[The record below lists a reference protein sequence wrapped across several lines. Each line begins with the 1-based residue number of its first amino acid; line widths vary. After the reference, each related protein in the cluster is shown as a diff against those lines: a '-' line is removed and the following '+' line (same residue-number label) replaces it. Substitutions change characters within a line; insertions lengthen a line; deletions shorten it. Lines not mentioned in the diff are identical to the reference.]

1 MFAGGVISHIDNLD
15 VPEVLIGEI
24 LKCGFRTSSLTPTCA
39 DAQVFFAQNP
49 APALLLRQLLV
60 YPAKNP
66 SLANGVVMLFGLFRW
81 LFRMMFRVRLTGNT
95 DALWQQKVLITPNHV
110 SFIDGILVALFLP
123 VRPVFAVY
131 SSISQKWFM
140 RLLAP
145 LIDFVPLDPSK
156 PMSIKHL
163 VRLIEQG
170 RPVVIFPEGRIS
182 VTGSLM
188 KIYDGAAFVAA
199 KSQATIVP
207 LRIEGAE
214 LTFSSRLKGL
224 VKRRLFPRIQL
235 HLLPPTSISMPD
247 APRARDRR
255 KIAGE
260 MLHQIMMEARMA
272 VRPRETLYESLLAAQ
287 SRFGAKKLCVE
298 DINFQPDSYRKLL
311 TKTLFVARI
320 LEKYSVRGEKIGL
333 MLPNA
338 GISAAVIFGAIAR
351 GRIPAMMNYT
361 AGVKGLSSAI
371 TAAQLNTIFTSRT
384 FLEKGK
390 LWHLPEQL
398 TQVRWV
404 FLEDLKGDVTG
415 RDKLWIFSR
424 LLMPRLAQ
432 VPQSP
437 EDPAMVL
444 FTSGSEG
451 NPKGVVHS
459 HKSLLANVEQIKTIA
474 DFTARDRFMSALP
487 LFHSFGL
494 TVGLFTPLLTGA
506 EVFLYPSP
514 LHYRIVPELVY
525 DRNCT
530 VLFGTSTFLSHYARF
545 ANPYDFY
552 KVRYVVAG
560 AEKLQESTKQLW
572 QDKFGLRILE
582 GYGVTECA
590 PVVSI
595 NVPMAAKPGTVGR
608 ILPGMDARLLAVP
621 GIEQGGRLQLK
632 GPNVMNGYLRV
643 EAPGVLEAPTAENVN
658 GELETGWYDT
668 GDIVTF
674 DEQGFVQ
681 IQGRAKRFAKIAG
694 EMVSLEMVEQ
704 LAMAVC
710 ADKLHATVVK
720 QDASKGEALVLF
732 TTDTEMT
739 RDKLLLQARSTG
751 VPELA
756 VPRDIRLLKQLP
768 VLGSGKPDFVTLK
781 GMVDSDGTT

>member
-1 MFAGGVISHIDNLD
+1 
-15 VPEVLIGEI
+15 
-24 LKCGFRTSSLTPTCA
+24 
-39 DAQVFFAQNP
+39 
-49 APALLLRQLLV
+49 
-60 YPAKNP
+60 
-66 SLANGVVMLFGLFRW
+66 MLFGFFRLLFRV
-81 LFRMMFRVRLTGNT
+81 MFRVRMTGNR
-95 DALWQQKVLITPNHV
+95 DALHHQKVLITPNHV
-110 SFIDGILVALFLP
+110 SFIDGLLLALFLP

-131 SSISQKWFM
+131 TSISQKWFM
-140 RLLAP
+140 RWLAP
-145 LIDFVPLDPSK
+145 LVDFVPLDPSK

-163 VRLIEQG
+163 VRTIESG

-182 VTGSLM
+182 TTGSLM

-199 KSQATIVP
+199 KSQATVIPV
-207 LRIEGAE
+207 RIEGAE
-214 LTFSSRLKGL
+214 LTFFSRLKGL
-224 VKRRLFPRIQL
+224 VKRRLFPRIQI
-235 HLLPPTSISMPD
+235 HFLPPTTLPMPA

-255 KIAGE
+255 RIAGE

-272 VRPRETLYESLLAAQ
+272 VRPRETLYDALLTAC
-287 SRFGAKKLCVE
+287 SRYGARKLCVE
-298 DINFQPDSYRKLL
+298 DINFQPDTYRKLL

-320 LEKYSVRGEKIGL
+320 LEKYSARGETIGL
-333 MLPNA
+333 MIPNA
-338 GISAAVIFGAIAR
+338 AISAAVIFGAIAR
-351 GRIPAMMNYT
+351 GRVPAMMNYT
-361 AGVKGLSSAI
+361 AGIKGLSSAI
-371 TAAQLNTIFTSRT
+371 AAAEIKTVFTSRT
-384 FLEKGK
+384 FLDKGK

-404 FLEDLKGDVTG
+404 FLEDLKGDVTTA
-415 RDKLWIFSR
+415 DKLWIFGH
-424 LLMPRLAQ
+424 LLMPHLAQ
-432 VPQSP
+432 VKQQP
-437 EDPAMVL
+437 EDAAMIL

-474 DFTARDRFMSALP
+474 DFTAEDRFMSALP

-514 LHYRIVPELVY
+514 LHYRVVPELVY

-530 VLFGTSTFLSHYARF
+530 VLFGTSTFLGHYARF
-545 ANPYDFY
+545 ANPYDFR

-572 QDKFGLRILE
+572 QEKFGLRILE

-595 NVPMAAKPGTVGR
+595 NVPMAAKSGTVGR

-621 GIEQGGRLQLK
+621 GIDQGGRLQLK

-643 EAPGVLEAPTAENVN
+643 ENPGVLERPTAENQQ
-658 GELETGWYDT
+658 GEQEEGWYDT

-674 DEQGFVQ
+674 DEQGYVR

-704 LAMAVC
+704 LALAVSPE
-710 ADKLHATVVK
+710 KMHATSIK
-720 QDASKGEALVLF
+720 ADASKGEALVLF
-732 TTDTEMT
+732 TTDNELT
-739 RDKLLLQARSTG
+739 RDKLLQQARSSG

-756 VPRDIRLLKQLP
+756 VPRDIRFMKQLP
-768 VLGSGKPDFVTLK
+768 LLGSGKPDFVTLK
-781 GMVDSDGTT
+781 GMVDQADNSHE

>member
-1 MFAGGVISHIDNLD
+1 MLLAF
-15 VPEVLIGEI
+15 
-24 LKCGFRTSSLTPTCA
+24 FR
-39 DAQVFFAQNP
+39 
-49 APALLLRQLLV
+49 LLF
-60 YPAKNP
+60 K
-66 SLANGVVMLFGLFRW
+66 GLY
-81 LFRMMFRVRLTGNT
+81 RVRLTGDT
-95 DALWQQKVLITPNHV
+95 QPLQQQKVLITPNHV
-110 SFIDGILVALFLP
+110 SFLDGILLALFLP

-131 SSISQKWFM
+131 SSISQRWFM
-140 RLLAP
+140 RVLTP
-145 LIDFVPLDPSK
+145 LIDFVPLDPTK

-182 VTGSLM
+182 VSGSLM

-199 KSQATIVP
+199 KSQATIIP

-214 LTFSSRLKGL
+214 LTPFSRLKGL

-235 HLLPPTSISMPD
+235 HLLPPTRIEMPQ

-287 SRFGAKKLCVE
+287 DRFGARKNCVE
-298 DINFQPDSYRKLL
+298 DINFQPDTYRKLL

-320 LEKYSVRGEKIGL
+320 LEKYSAQGERIGL

-361 AGVKGLSSAI
+361 AGIKGLSSAI
-371 TAAQLNTIFTSRT
+371 TAAEIKTIFTSRT
-384 FLEKGK
+384 FLDKGK

-404 FLEDLKGDVTG
+404 FLEDLKGDVTTG
-415 RDKLWIFSR
+415 DKLWIFGH
-424 LLMPRLAQ
+424 LLAPKLAQ
-432 VPQSP
+432 VKQQP
-437 EDPAMVL
+437 EDAAIIL

-459 HKSLLANVEQIKTIA
+459 HKSILANVEQIKTIA
-474 DFTARDRFMSALP
+474 DFTANDRFMSALP

-494 TVGLFTPLLTGA
+494 TVGLFTPLFTGA

-514 LHYRIVPELVY
+514 LHYRVVPELVY

-530 VLFGTSTFLSHYARF
+530 VLFGTSTFLANYARF

-552 KVRYVVAG
+552 RLRYVVAG

-595 NVPMAAKPGTVGR
+595 NVPMAAKVGTVGR
-608 ILPGMDARLLAVP
+608 ILPGMDARLLAMP
-621 GIEQGGRLQLK
+621 GIEEGGRLQLK
-632 GPNVMNGYLRV
+632 GPNIMNGYLRV
-643 EAPGVLEAPTAENVN
+643 ENPGVLEAPTAENQH
-658 GELETGWYDT
+658 GEMESGWYDT

-674 DEQGFVQ
+674 DEQGYVR

-704 LAMAVC
+704 VALGVSP
-710 ADKLHATVVK
+710 DKMHATAIK
-720 QDASKGEALVLF
+720 QDAGKGEALVLF
-732 TTDTEMT
+732 TTDNELN
-739 RDKLLLQARSTG
+739 REKLLRYACEHG

-756 VPRDIRLLKQLP
+756 VPRDIRWLKQLP

-781 GMVDSDGTT
+781 GMVEQTEDSDE

>member
-1 MFAGGVISHIDNLD
+1 MLLGF
-15 VPEVLIGEI
+15 
-24 LKCGFRTSSLTPTCA
+24 FRT
-39 DAQVFFAQNP
+39 
-49 APALLLRQLLV
+49 
-60 YPAKNP
+60 
-66 SLANGVVMLFGLFRW
+66 LFR
-81 LFRMMFRVRLTGNT
+81 LMFRIELTGDT
-95 DALWQQKVLITPNHV
+95 QALRGERVLITPNHV
-110 SFIDGILVALFLP
+110 SFIDGILLALFLP
-123 VRPVFAVY
+123 IRPVFAVY
-131 SSISQKWFM
+131 TSISQQWYM
-140 RLLAP
+140 RALSK
-145 LIDFVPLDPSK
+145 LIDFVPLDPTK
-156 PMSIKHL
+156 PMTIKHL
-163 VRLIEQG
+163 VRLIGEG

-182 VTGSLM
+182 VSGSLM
-188 KIYDGAAFVAA
+188 KIYDGAGFVAA
-199 KSQATIVP
+199 KSGATVVP
-207 LRIEGAE
+207 VRIEGAE
-214 LTFSSRLKGL
+214 LTFFSRLKGL
-224 VKRRLFPRIQL
+224 VKQRLFPQIRI
-235 HLLPPTSISMPD
+235 HILPPTTLPMPD

-272 VRPRETLYESLLAAQ
+272 VRPRETLFEALLAAQ
-287 SRFGAKKLCVE
+287 YRYGAGKNCIE
-298 DINFQPDSYRKLL
+298 DINFKPDSYRKLL

-320 LEKYSVRGEKIGL
+320 LDKYTAQGEKIGL

-351 GRIPAMMNYT
+351 GRVPAMMNYT

-371 TAAQLNTIFTSRT
+371 TAAQIKTIFTSRM
-384 FLEKGK
+384 FMDKGK

-404 FLEDLKGDVTG
+404 YLEDLKGDVTAA
-415 RDKLWIFSR
+415 DKLWIFGH
-424 LLMPRLAQ
+424 LLMPHLAQ
-432 VPQSP
+432 VKQQP
-437 EDPAMVL
+437 EDAALVL

-459 HKSLLANVEQIKTIA
+459 HKSLLANVEQIRTIA
-474 DFTARDRFMSALP
+474 DFTANDRFMSALP

-494 TVGLFTPLLTGA
+494 TVGLLTPLLTGA
-506 EVFLYPSP
+506 QVFLYPSP

-530 VLFGTSTFLSHYARF
+530 VLFGTSTFLGHYARF

-552 KVRYVVAG
+552 RLRYVVAG
-560 AEKLQESTKQLW
+560 AEKLQASTRQLW

-621 GIEQGGRLQLK
+621 GIDDGGRLQLK
-632 GPNVMNGYLRV
+632 GPNIMNGYLRV
-643 EAPGVLEAPTAENVN
+643 ENPGVLEAPTAENAQ
-658 GELETGWYDT
+658 GELEQGWYDT
-668 GDIVTF
+668 GDIVRF

-704 LAMAVC
+704 LALAVSP
-710 ADKLHATVVK
+710 DKMHGTVIK
-720 QDASKGEALVLF
+720 SDASKGEALVMF
-732 TTDTEMT
+732 TTDSELT
-739 RDKLLLQARSTG
+739 REKLQQQARAQG

-756 VPRDIRLLKQLP
+756 VPRDIRFLKQLP
-768 VLGSGKPDFVTLK
+768 LLGSGKPDFVSLK
-781 GMVDSDGTT
+781 ALVEETEQPHA

>member
-1 MFAGGVISHIDNLD
+1 
-15 VPEVLIGEI
+15 
-24 LKCGFRTSSLTPTCA
+24 
-39 DAQVFFAQNP
+39 
-49 APALLLRQLLV
+49 
-60 YPAKNP
+60 
-66 SLANGVVMLFGLFRW
+66 MLFGFFRTLFRI
-81 LFRMMFRVRLTGNT
+81 LFRVRLTGDT
-95 DALWQQKVLITPNHV
+95 QALHAGRVLITPNHV
-110 SFIDGILVALFLP
+110 SFIDGILLALFLP

-131 SSISQKWFM
+131 TSVSKQWYM
-140 RLLAP
+140 RWLTS
-145 LIDFVPLDPSK
+145 LIDFVPLDPTK
-156 PMSIKHL
+156 PMMIKHL

-182 VTGSLM
+182 ITGSLM
-188 KIYDGAAFVAA
+188 KIYDGAGFVAA
-199 KSQATIVP
+199 KSGATVVP
-207 LRIEGAE
+207 VRIEGAE
-214 LTFSSRLKGL
+214 LTFFSRLKEL
-224 VKRRLFPRIQL
+224 VKQRLFPRITL
-235 HLLPPTSISMPD
+235 HLLPPTTLTMPD

-260 MLHQIMMEARMA
+260 MLHQVMMEARMA
-272 VRPRETLYESLLAAQ
+272 VRPRETLYESLLSAMY
-287 SRFGAKKLCVE
+287 RYGAKKHCID
-298 DINFQPDSYRKLL
+298 DINFAPDSYHKLL
-311 TKTLFVARI
+311 TKTLFVGRI
-320 LEKYSVRGEKIGL
+320 LEKYSKQGEKIGL
-333 MLPNA
+333 LLPNA
-338 GISAAVIFGAIAR
+338 GISAAVIFGAVSR
-351 GRIPAMMNYT
+351 GRIPAMLNYT
-361 AGVKGLSSAI
+361 AGVKGLSSAF
-371 TAAQLNTIFTSRT
+371 TAAQINTVFTSRT
-384 FLEKGK
+384 FLDKGK

-404 FLEDLKGDVTG
+404 FLEDLKAEVTAG
-415 RDKLWIFSR
+415 DKLWIFAH
-424 LLMPRLAQ
+424 LLMPHLAQ
-432 VPQSP
+432 VKQQP
-437 EDPAMVL
+437 EDAAVIL

-514 LHYRIVPELVY
+514 LHYRIVPELTY

-530 VLFGTSTFLSHYARF
+530 VIFGTSTFLGNYARF
-545 ANPYDFY
+545 ANPYDFHR
-552 KVRYVVAG
+552 VRYVVAG
-560 AEKLQESTKQLW
+560 AEKLQESTRQLW

-621 GIEQGGRLQLK
+621 GIEEGGRLQLK

-643 EAPGVLEAPTAENVN
+643 ENPGVLEAPTAENIN
-658 GELETGWYDT
+658 GEVETGWYDT
-668 GDIVTF
+668 GDIVRF
-674 DEQGFVQ
+674 DEQGYVQ

-704 LAMAVC
+704 LALAVS
-710 ADKLHATVVK
+710 ADKMHATAVK
-720 QDASKGEALVLF
+720 TDASKGEALVLF
-732 TTDTEMT
+732 TTDSELK
-739 RDKLLLQARSTG
+739 REQLLQKAREHG
-751 VPELA
+751 IPELA
-756 VPRDIRLLKQLP
+756 VPRDIRYLKQLP

-781 GMVDSDGTT
+781 GMVDQAEPHNE

>member
-1 MFAGGVISHIDNLD
+1 MYSASTLFTPNGVDM
-15 VPEVLIGEI
+15 LIGF
-24 LKCGFRTSSLTPTCA
+24 FR
-39 DAQVFFAQNP
+39 
-49 APALLLRQLLV
+49 LLFK
-60 YPAKNP
+60 A
-66 SLANGVVMLFGLFRW
+66 
-81 LFRMMFRVRLTGNT
+81 MFRVRLTGDT
-95 DALWQQKVLITPNHV
+95 DALRLPKVLITPNHV
-110 SFIDGILVALFLP
+110 SFLDGMLLALFLP
-123 VRPVFAVY
+123 GRPVFAVY
-131 SSISQKWFM
+131 TSISEKWFM
-140 RLLAP
+140 RAVKP
-145 LIDFVPLDPSK
+145 LIDFVPLDPTK

-163 VRLIEQG
+163 VRLVDQG
-170 RPVVIFPEGRIS
+170 RPVVIFPEGRITVS
-182 VTGSLM
+182 GSLM

-199 KSQATIVP
+199 KSQATVVP

-214 LTFSSRLKGL
+214 LTFASRLKGL
-224 VKRRLFPRIQL
+224 VKRRLFPRISL
-235 HLLPPTSISMPD
+235 HLLPPTQLPMPD

-255 KIAGE
+255 RIAGE

-272 VRPRETLYESLLAAQ
+272 VRPRETLYEALLSAQ
-287 SRFGAKKLCVE
+287 YRFGDRKPCVE

-320 LEKYSVRGEKIGL
+320 LEKYSQPGERIGL

-338 GISAAVIFGAIAR
+338 GISAAVIFGAVAR
-351 GRIPAMMNYT
+351 RRIPAMMNYT

-371 TAAQLNTIFTSRT
+371 TAAEIKTIFTSRT
-384 FLEKGK
+384 FLDKGK

-404 FLEDLKGDVTG
+404 FLEDLKGDVTTA
-415 RDKLWIFSR
+415 DKLWIFGH
-424 LLMPRLAQ
+424 LLMPHLAQ
-432 VPQSP
+432 VPQRP
-437 EDPAMVL
+437 EDDAIIL

-451 NPKGVVHS
+451 HPKGVVHS
-459 HKSLLANVEQIKTIA
+459 HKSILANVEQIKTIA
-474 DFTARDRFMSALP
+474 DFTAADRFMSALP

-494 TVGLFTPLLTGA
+494 TVGLFTPLFTGA
-506 EVFLYPSP
+506 QVFLYPSP

-530 VLFGTSTFLSHYARF
+530 VLFGTSTFLGNYARF
-545 ANPYDFY
+545 ANPYDFF

-608 ILPGMDARLLAVP
+608 ILPGMDARLMAVP

-632 GPNVMNGYLRV
+632 GPNIMNGYLRV
-643 EAPGVLEAPTAENVN
+643 EKPGVLEAPAAENPQ
-658 GELETGWYDT
+658 GQLEAGWYDT
-668 GDIVTF
+668 GDIVAF

-694 EMVSLEMVEQ
+694 EMVSLETVEQ
-704 LAMAVC
+704 LALAVSP
-710 ADKLHATVVK
+710 DKMHATAIK

-732 TTDTEMT
+732 TTDAELT
-739 RDKLLLQARSTG
+739 REQLLQKARAGG

-756 VPRDIRLLKQLP
+756 VPRDIRFLKQMPL
-768 VLGSGKPDFVTLK
+768 LGSGKPDFVTLK
-781 GMVDSDGTT
+781 GMVDEGEKVDA

>member
-1 MFAGGVISHIDNLD
+1 ML
-15 VPEVLIGEI
+15 L
-24 LKCGFRTSSLTPTCA
+24 GFFR
-39 DAQVFFAQNP
+39 
-49 APALLLRQLLV
+49 LLF
-60 YPAKNP
+60 K
-66 SLANGVVMLFGLFRW
+66 GLY
-81 LFRMMFRVRLTGNT
+81 RVKLTG
-95 DALWQQKVLITPNHV
+95 DPQALHQQKVLITPNHV
-110 SFIDGILVALFLP
+110 SFIDGVLLALFLP

-131 SSISQKWFM
+131 SSISDRWFM
-140 RLLAP
+140 RALKP
-145 LIDFVPLDPSK
+145 IIDFVPLDPTK

-170 RPVVIFPEGRIS
+170 RPVVIFPEGRIAVS
-182 VTGSLM
+182 GSLM

-214 LTFSSRLKGL
+214 LTPFSRLKGL

-235 HLLPPTSISMPD
+235 HLLPPTHLPMPD
-247 APRARDRR
+247 APRARERR

-287 SRFGAKKLCVE
+287 YRFGARKHCVE
-298 DINFQPDSYRKLL
+298 DINFQPDTYRKLL

-320 LEKYSVRGEKIGL
+320 LEKYSAQGEKIGL

-371 TAAQLNTIFTSRT
+371 TAAEIKTVFTSRT

-404 FLEDLKGDVTG
+404 FLEDLKGDVTAG
-415 RDKLWIFSR
+415 DKLWIFAH
-424 LLMPRLAQ
+424 LMMPKLAQ
-432 VPQSP
+432 VTQQP
-437 EDPAMVL
+437 EDAAMIL

-474 DFTARDRFMSALP
+474 DFTANDRFMSALP

-494 TVGLFTPLLTGA
+494 TVGLLTPLFTGA

-514 LHYRIVPELVY
+514 LHYRVVPELVY

-530 VLFGTSTFLSHYARF
+530 VLFGTSTFLGNYA
-545 ANPYDFY
+545 A
-552 KVRYVVAG
+552 
-560 AEKLQESTKQLW
+560 
-572 QDKFGLRILE
+572 LRIRM
-582 GYGVTECA
+582 
-590 PVVSI
+590 I
-595 NVPMAAKPGTVGR
+595 
-608 ILPGMDARLLAVP
+608 
-621 GIEQGGRLQLK
+621 
-632 GPNVMNGYLRV
+632 
-643 EAPGVLEAPTAENVN
+643 
-658 GELETGWYDT
+658 
-668 GDIVTF
+668 F
-674 DEQGFVQ
+674 
-681 IQGRAKRFAKIAG
+681 IA
-694 EMVSLEMVEQ
+694 
-704 LAMAVC
+704 C
-710 ADKLHATVVK
+710 
-720 QDASKGEALVLF
+720 
-732 TTDTEMT
+732 
-739 RDKLLLQARSTG
+739 
-751 VPELA
+751 
-756 VPRDIRLLKQLP
+756 
-768 VLGSGKPDFVTLK
+768 VTLSPGRRSCRRAQSRSGRTSLACAFLK
-781 GMVDSDGTT
+781 ATASPNARR

>member
-1 MFAGGVISHIDNLD
+1 
-15 VPEVLIGEI
+15 
-24 LKCGFRTSSLTPTCA
+24 
-39 DAQVFFAQNP
+39 
-49 APALLLRQLLV
+49 
-60 YPAKNP
+60 
-66 SLANGVVMLFGLFRW
+66 MLFGFFRTLFRI
-81 LFRMMFRVRLTGNT
+81 LFRIRVTGDT
-95 DALWQQKVLITPNHV
+95 QALKGERVLITPNHV
-110 SFIDGILVALFLP
+110 SFIDGILLALFLP

-131 SSISQKWFM
+131 TSISQQWFM
-140 RLLAP
+140 RWLAP
-145 LIDFVPLDPSK
+145 LIDFVPLDPTK
-156 PMSIKHL
+156 PMMIKHL
-163 VRLIEQG
+163 VRLVEQG
-170 RPVVIFPEGRIS
+170 RPVVIFPEGRIL

-188 KIYDGAAFVAA
+188 KIYDGAGFVAA
-199 KSQATIVP
+199 KSKATVVP

-214 LTFSSRLKGL
+214 LSHFSRLTGL
-224 VKRRLFPRIQL
+224 VKQRYFPKITL
-235 HLLPPTSISMPD
+235 HILPPTTLPMPD

-272 VRPRETLYESLLAAQ
+272 IRPRETLYESLLSAQ
-287 SRFGAKKLCVE
+287 HRYGAKKNCIE
-298 DINFQPDSYRKLL
+298 DINFTPDTYRKLL
-311 TKTLFVARI
+311 TKTLFVGRI
-320 LEKYSVRGEKIGL
+320 LEKYSQKGEKIGL

-338 GISAAVIFGAIAR
+338 GISAAVIFGAVSR

-361 AGVKGLSSAI
+361 AGVKGLTSAI
-371 TAAQLNTIFTSRT
+371 TAAQLKTVFTSRQ
-384 FLEKGK
+384 FLDKGK

-404 FLEDLKGDVTG
+404 FLEDLKADVTTS
-415 RDKLWIFSR
+415 DKLWIFAH

-432 VPQSP
+432 VKQQP
-437 EDPAMVL
+437 EDAAIIL

-459 HKSLLANVEQIKTIA
+459 HKSILANVEQIKTIA
-474 DFTARDRFMSALP
+474 DFTANDRFMSALP

-530 VLFGTSTFLSHYARF
+530 VIFGTSTFLGNYARF

-552 KVRYVVAG
+552 RVRYVVAG
-560 AEKLQESTKQLW
+560 AEKLQDSTRQIW

-595 NVPMAAKPGTVGR
+595 NVPMASKPATVGR

-621 GIEQGGRLQLK
+621 GIEDGGRLQLK

-643 EAPGVLEAPTAENVN
+643 ENPGVLEVPTAENIDGVV
-658 GELETGWYDT
+658 ETGWYDT
-668 GDIVTF
+668 GDIVRF

-694 EMVSLEMVEQ
+694 EMISLEMVEQ
-704 LAMAVC
+704 LATAVS

-720 QDASKGEALVLF
+720 SDASKGEALVLY
-732 TTDTEMT
+732 TTDSELK
-739 RDKLLLQARSTG
+739 REQLLRHAREHG
-751 VPELA
+751 IPELA
-756 VPRDIRLLKQLP
+756 VPRDIRYLKQLP

-781 GMVDSDGTT
+781 GMLEEAEQQNA

>member
-1 MFAGGVISHIDNLD
+1 
-15 VPEVLIGEI
+15 
-24 LKCGFRTSSLTPTCA
+24 
-39 DAQVFFAQNP
+39 
-49 APALLLRQLLV
+49 
-60 YPAKNP
+60 
-66 SLANGVVMLFGLFRW
+66 MLFGFFRTLFRV
-81 LFRMMFRVRLTGNT
+81 LFRIRVTGDT
-95 DALWQQKVLITPNHV
+95 QALYSERVLITPNHV
-110 SFIDGILVALFLP
+110 SFLDGVLLALFLP

-131 SSISQKWFM
+131 SSISEKWYM
-140 RLLAP
+140 RWLRP
-145 LIDFVPLDPSK
+145 LIDFVPLDPTK
-156 PMSIKHL
+156 PMMIKHL
-163 VRLIEQG
+163 VRLIGQG

-188 KIYDGAAFVAA
+188 KIYDGAGFVAA
-199 KSQATIVP
+199 KSQATVVP
-207 LRIEGAE
+207 LRIDGAE
-214 LTFSSRLKGL
+214 LTFFSRLKGL
-224 VKRRLFPRIQL
+224 VKQRLFPKITL
-235 HLLPPTSISMPD
+235 HILPPTSLPMPE

-272 VRPRETLYESLLAAQ
+272 VRPRETLYESLLSAQ
-287 SRFGAKKLCVE
+287 YRYGAKKNCIE
-298 DINFQPDSYRKLL
+298 DINFTPDTYRKLL
-311 TKTLFVARI
+311 TKTLFVGRI
-320 LEKYSVRGEKIGL
+320 LEKYSKQGEKIGL

-338 GISAAVIFGAIAR
+338 GISAAVIFGAVSR

-371 TAAQLNTIFTSRT
+371 TAAQINTIFTSRQ
-384 FLEKGK
+384 FLDKGK

-404 FLEDLKGDVTG
+404 FLEDLKADVTTA
-415 RDKLWIFSR
+415 DKLWIFAH

-432 VPQSP
+432 VKQQP
-437 EDPAMVL
+437 EDDAIIL

-459 HKSLLANVEQIKTIA
+459 HKSILANVEQIKTIA
-474 DFTARDRFMSALP
+474 DFTANDRFMSALP

-530 VLFGTSTFLSHYARF
+530 VLFGTSTFLGNYARF
-545 ANPYDFY
+545 ANPYDFFR
-552 KVRYVVAG
+552 VRYVVAG
-560 AEKLQESTKQLW
+560 AEKLQDSTRQIW

-608 ILPGMDARLLAVP
+608 ILPGLDARLLAVP
-621 GIEQGGRLQLK
+621 GIEDGGRLQLK

-643 EAPGVLEAPTAENVN
+643 ENPGVLEAPTAENVN
-658 GELETGWYDT
+658 GEVETGWYDT
-668 GDIVTF
+668 GDIVRF
-674 DEQGFVQ
+674 DNQGFVQ

-694 EMVSLEMVEQ
+694 EMVSLEMVET
-704 LAMAVC
+704 LATAVS
-710 ADKLHATVVK
+710 AEKMHATVVK
-720 QDASKGEALVLF
+720 SDASKGEALVLF
-732 TTDTEMT
+732 TTDGELK
-739 RDKLLLQARSTG
+739 RDALLRYAREHG
-751 VPELA
+751 IPELA
-756 VPRDIRLLKQLP
+756 GPRDIRYLKQLP

-781 GMVDSDGTT
+781 GMVEEAEQHNA

>member
-1 MFAGGVISHIDNLD
+1 
-15 VPEVLIGEI
+15 
-24 LKCGFRTSSLTPTCA
+24 
-39 DAQVFFAQNP
+39 
-49 APALLLRQLLV
+49 
-60 YPAKNP
+60 
-66 SLANGVVMLFGLFRW
+66 MLFGFFRALCRMLFRVT
-81 LFRMMFRVRLTGNT
+81 LHGDTRPLT
-95 DALWQQKVLITPNHV
+95 APRVLITPNHV
-110 SFIDGILVALFLP
+110 SFIDGVLLALFLP
-123 VRPVFAVY
+123 GCPVFAVY
-131 SSISQKWFM
+131 TSISQQWYM
-140 RLLAP
+140 RWLKP
-145 LIDFVPLDPSK
+145 LIDVVPLDPTK
-156 PMSIKHL
+156 PMSVKYL

-170 RPVVIFPEGRIS
+170 RPVVIFPEGRLT

-188 KIYDGAAFVAA
+188 KIYEGAGFVAA
-199 KSQATIVP
+199 KSQATVIP
-207 LRIEGAE
+207 IRIEGAE
-214 LTFSSRLKGL
+214 LTFFSRLKGL
-224 VKRRLFPRIQL
+224 VKQRLFPTINI
-235 HLLPPTSISMPD
+235 HILPPTTLEMPQ
-247 APRARDRR
+247 APRARERR

-272 VRPRETLYESLLAAQ
+272 VRPRETLYEALLAAKY
-287 SRFGAKKLCVE
+287 RYGAGKNCVE
-298 DINFQPDSYRKLL
+298 DINFKPDSYRSLL

-320 LEKYSVRGEKIGL
+320 LEKYSAPRETIGL

-338 GISAAVIFGAIAR
+338 AISAAVIIGATVR

-371 TAAQLNTIFTSRT
+371 TAAQIKTVFTSRQ
-384 FLEKGK
+384 FLDKGK

-415 RDKLWIFSR
+415 ADKLWIFSR
-424 LLMPRLAQ
+424 VLMPRLAQ
-432 VPQSP
+432 VKQEP
-437 EDPAMVL
+437 EDAAMVL

-459 HKSLLANVEQIKTIA
+459 HKSLLANVEQIRTIA
-474 DFTARDRFMSALP
+474 DFTAKDRFMSALP

-494 TVGLFTPLLTGA
+494 TVGLFTPLFTGA

-530 VLFGTSTFLSHYARF
+530 VLFGTSTFLGHYARF
-545 ANPYDFY
+545 ANPYDFFRI
-552 KVRYVVAG
+552 RYVVAG
-560 AEKLQESTKQLW
+560 AEKLQESTRQLW
-572 QDKFGLRILE
+572 QDKFGVRILE

-595 NVPMAAKPGTVGR
+595 NVPMAAKPYTVGR

-632 GPNVMNGYLRV
+632 GPNVMKGYLRV
-643 EAPGVLEAPTAENVN
+643 EKPGVLETPAAENAQ
-658 GELETGWYDT
+658 GELEPGWYDT
-668 GDIVTF
+668 GDIVAF
-674 DEQGFVQ
+674 DEQGFCQ

-704 LAMAVC
+704 MATGVSPE
-710 ADKLHATVVK
+710 KLHATVVK
-720 QDASKGEALVLF
+720 QDPTKGEALVLF
-732 TTDTEMT
+732 TTDSELT
-739 RDKLLLQARSTG
+739 RDALQQYARAHG

-756 VPRDIRLLKQLP
+756 VPRDIRVLKQLP

-781 GMVDSDGTT
+781 EMVEQEQQNA

>member
-1 MFAGGVISHIDNLD
+1 ML
-15 VPEVLIGEI
+15 L
-24 LKCGFRTSSLTPTCA
+24 C
-39 DAQVFFAQNP
+39 FF
-49 APALLLRQLLV
+49 RQLFKVL
-60 YPAKNP
+60 
-66 SLANGVVMLFGLFRW
+66 
-81 LFRMMFRVRLTGNT
+81 FRVRMTGNT
-95 DALWQQKVLITPNHV
+95 EALSQPKVLITPNHV
-110 SFIDGILVALFLP
+110 SFLDGILLALFLP

-131 SSISQKWFM
+131 TSISQKWFM
-140 RLLAP
+140 RWLTP
-145 LIDFVPLDPSK
+145 IIDFVPLDPTK

-182 VTGSLM
+182 VSGSLM

-199 KSQATIVP
+199 KSGATIIPV
-207 LRIEGAE
+207 RIEGAE
-214 LTFSSRLKGL
+214 LTHFSRLKGL
-224 VKRRLFPRIQL
+224 VKQRLFPRISL
-235 HLLPPTSISMPD
+235 HLLPPTTLPMPE

-272 VRPRETLYESLLAAQ
+272 VRPRETLYESLLTAMH
-287 SRFGAKKLCVE
+287 RYGEKKPCVE

-320 LEKYSVRGEKIGL
+320 LEKYSKQGEKIGL

-361 AGVKGLSSAI
+361 AGVKGLTSAI
-371 TAAQLNTIFTSRT
+371 AAAQIGTIFTSRT
-384 FLEKGK
+384 FLDKGK
-390 LWHLPEQL
+390 LWHLTEQL

-404 FLEDLKGDVTG
+404 FLEDLKGDVTTT
-415 RDKLWIFSR
+415 DKLWIFSR
-424 LLMPRLAQ
+424 VLMPRLAQ
-432 VPQSP
+432 VAQKP
-437 EDPAMVL
+437 EDPAIIL

-451 NPKGVVHS
+451 HPKGVVHS
-459 HKSLLANVEQIKTIA
+459 HKSILANVEQIKTIA
-474 DFTARDRFMSALP
+474 DFTANDRFMSALP

-506 EVFLYPSP
+506 QVFLYPSP
-514 LHYRIVPELVY
+514 LHYRVVPELVY

-530 VLFGTSTFLSHYARF
+530 VLFGTSTFLANYARF

-552 KVRYVVAG
+552 RLRYVVAG
-560 AEKLQESTKQLW
+560 AEKLQQSTKELW

-608 ILPGMDARLLAVP
+608 ILPGMDARLLEVP

-632 GPNVMNGYLRV
+632 GPNIMAGYLRV
-643 EAPGVLEAPTAENVN
+643 ENPGVLEVPTAENQH

-668 GDIVTF
+668 GDIVAF
-674 DEQGFVQ
+674 DAQGFVQ

-694 EMVSLEMVEQ
+694 EMVSLEIVEQ
-704 LAMAVC
+704 LALGVSPEKM
-710 ADKLHATVVK
+710 HATAVK
-720 QDASKGEALVLF
+720 TDASKGEALVLF
-732 TTDTEMT
+732 TTDNELT
-739 RDKLLLQARSTG
+739 RDKLLQYARAHG

-756 VPRDIRLLKQLP
+756 VPRDIRWLKQLP
-768 VLGSGKPDFVTLK
+768 LLGSGKPDFVTLK
-781 GMVDSDGTT
+781 SMVAETEHPNE

>member
-1 MFAGGVISHIDNLD
+1 MMLGF
-15 VPEVLIGEI
+15 
-24 LKCGFRTSSLTPTCA
+24 FRT
-39 DAQVFFAQNP
+39 
-49 APALLLRQLLV
+49 
-60 YPAKNP
+60 
-66 SLANGVVMLFGLFRW
+66 LFR
-81 LFRMMFRVRLTGNT
+81 LLYRVELTGNT
-95 DALWQQKVLITPNHV
+95 QALSGDRVLITPNHV
-110 SFIDGILVALFLP
+110 SFIDGILLALFLP
-123 VRPVFAVY
+123 GRPVFAVY
-131 SSISQKWFM
+131 TSISQSWYM
-140 RLLAP
+140 RALSN
-145 LIDFVPLDPSK
+145 LIDFVPLDPTK
-156 PMSIKHL
+156 PMSIKQL
-163 VRLIEQG
+163 VRLIESG

-182 VTGSLM
+182 VSGSLM

-199 KSQATIVP
+199 KSRATVIPV
-207 LRIEGAE
+207 RIEGAE
-214 LTFSSRLKGL
+214 LTFFSRLKGL
-224 VKRRLFPRIQL
+224 VKQRLFPRITL
-235 HLLPPTSISMPD
+235 HILPPTQLPIPE

-255 KIAGE
+255 RLAGE

-272 VRPRETLYESLLAAQ
+272 VRPRETLFEALLAAQ
-287 SRFGAKKLCVE
+287 YRYGAGKNCVE
-298 DINFQPDSYRKLL
+298 DINFKPDTYRKLL

-320 LEKYSVRGEKIGL
+320 LDKYSAQGEKIGL

-338 GISAAVIFGAIAR
+338 GIAAAVIFGAIAR

-361 AGVKGLSSAI
+361 AGVKGLGSAI
-371 TAAQLNTIFTSRT
+371 TAAQIKTIFTSRQ
-384 FLEKGK
+384 FMDKGK

-398 TQVRWV
+398 TQVRWIY
-404 FLEDLKGDVTG
+404 LEDLKGEVTTA
-415 RDKLWIFSR
+415 DKLWIFGH
-424 LLMPRLAQ
+424 LLMPHLAQ
-432 VPQSP
+432 VPQQP
-437 EDPAMVL
+437 EDDALVL

-459 HKSLLANVEQIKTIA
+459 HKSILANVEQIRTIA

-530 VLFGTSTFLSHYARF
+530 VLFGTSTFLGHYARF

-552 KVRYVVAG
+552 RLRYVVAG
-560 AEKLQESTKQLW
+560 AEKLQESTRQLW
-572 QDKFGLRILE
+572 QDKFGLRVLE

-608 ILPGMDARLLAVP
+608 ILPGMDARLMAVP
-621 GIEQGGRLQLK
+621 GIEEGGRLQLK
-632 GPNVMNGYLRV
+632 GPNIMTGYLRV
-643 EAPGVLEAPTAENVN
+643 ENPGVLERPAAENAE
-658 GELETGWYDT
+658 GELESGWYDT
-668 GDIVTF
+668 GDIVRF

-694 EMVSLEMVEQ
+694 EMISLEMVEQ
-704 LAMAVC
+704 LALMASP
-710 ADKLHATVVK
+710 DKMHATVVK
-720 QDASKGEALVLF
+720 SDASKGEALVMF
-732 TTDTEMT
+732 TTDSELT
-739 RDKLLLQARSTG
+739 RETLLKQARAQG

-756 VPRDIRLLKQLP
+756 VPRDIRFLKQLP

-781 GMVDSDGTT
+781 SKLDEAEAQHA

>member
-1 MFAGGVISHIDNLD
+1 MLFAFFRALFRILFRVTLSGDPQVLHLQR
-15 VPEVLIGEI
+15 VLI
-24 LKCGFRTSSLTPTCA
+24 
-39 DAQVFFAQNP
+39 V
-49 APALLLRQLLV
+49 
-60 YPAKNP
+60 
-66 SLANGVVMLFGLFRW
+66 
-81 LFRMMFRVRLTGNT
+81 
-95 DALWQQKVLITPNHV
+95 PNHV
-110 SFIDGILVALFLP
+110 SFLDGILVALFLP

-131 SSISQKWFM
+131 SSISEQWFM
-140 RLLAP
+140 RWLKP
-145 LIDFVPLDPSK
+145 LIDFVPLDPTK

-163 VRLIEQG
+163 VRLVEQG

-182 VTGSLM
+182 LTGSLM
-188 KIYDGAAFVAA
+188 KIYDGAGFVAA
-199 KSQATIVP
+199 KAQATVVP
-207 LRIEGAE
+207 LRIDGAE
-214 LTFSSRLKGL
+214 LTFFSRLKGL
-224 VKRRLFPRIQL
+224 VKRRAFPRISL
-235 HLLPPTSISMPD
+235 HLLPPTSIAMPE

-255 KIAGE
+255 KMAGE

-272 VRPRETLYESLLAAQ
+272 VRPRETLFEALLAAKDRYG
-287 SRFGAKKLCVE
+287 SRKNCIE
-298 DINFQPDSYRKLL
+298 DINFKPDTYRSLL
-311 TKTLFVARI
+311 TKTLFVGRI
-320 LEKYSVRGEKIGL
+320 LDKYSEQGETIGL

-338 GISAAVIFGAIAR
+338 AISAAVIFGASSR

-361 AGVKGLSSAI
+361 AGVKGLTSAI
-371 TAAQLNTIFTSRT
+371 TAAQIKTVFTSRQ
-384 FLEKGK
+384 FLDKGK

-404 FLEDLKGDVTG
+404 YLEDLKSTVTTK
-415 RDKLWIFSR
+415 DKVWIFAH
-424 LLMPRLAQ
+424 LLAPHLAQ
-432 VPQSP
+432 VKQQP
-437 EDPAMVL
+437 EDAAMVL

-459 HKSLLANVEQIKTIA
+459 HKSLLANVEQIRTIA
-474 DFTARDRFMSALP
+474 DFTADDRFMSALP

-514 LHYRIVPELVY
+514 LHYRVVPELIY

-530 VLFGTSTFLSHYARF
+530 VVFGTSTFLGNYARF
-545 ANPYDFY
+545 ANPYDFFRL
-552 KVRYVVAG
+552 RYVVAG

-572 QDKFGLRILE
+572 QDKFGLRVLE

-608 ILPGMDARLLAVP
+608 ILPAMDARLLAVP

-632 GPNVMNGYLRV
+632 GPNIMNGYLRV
-643 EAPGVLEAPTAENVN
+643 ENPGVLERPEAENSL
-658 GELETGWYDT
+658 GEMEPGWYDT

-674 DEQGFVQ
+674 DEQGYCV

-704 LAMAVC
+704 MAIGISP
-710 ADKLHATVVK
+710 DKLHATVVK
-720 QDASKGEALVLF
+720 HDAAKGEALVMF
-732 TTDTEMT
+732 TTDSELN
-739 RDKLLLQARSTG
+739 REKLLRYAREHG

-756 VPRDIRLLKQLP
+756 VPRDIRFLKQLP

-781 GMVDSDGTT
+781 AQVDEAEKAHG

>member
-1 MFAGGVISHIDNLD
+1 
-15 VPEVLIGEI
+15 
-24 LKCGFRTSSLTPTCA
+24 
-39 DAQVFFAQNP
+39 
-49 APALLLRQLLV
+49 
-60 YPAKNP
+60 
-66 SLANGVVMLFGLFRW
+66 MLFGFFRTLFRI
-81 LFRMMFRVRLTGNT
+81 LFRVRLTGDT
-95 DALWQQKVLITPNHV
+95 QALHAGRVLITPNHV
-110 SFIDGILVALFLP
+110 SFIDGILLALFLP

-131 SSISQKWFM
+131 TSVSKQWYM
-140 RLLAP
+140 RWLTS
-145 LIDFVPLDPSK
+145 LIDFVPLDPTK
-156 PMSIKHL
+156 PMMIKHL

-182 VTGSLM
+182 ITGSLM
-188 KIYDGAAFVAA
+188 KIYDGAGFVAA
-199 KSQATIVP
+199 KSGATVVP
-207 LRIEGAE
+207 VRIEGAE
-214 LTFSSRLKGL
+214 LTFFSRLKGL
-224 VKRRLFPRIQL
+224 VKQRLFPRITL
-235 HLLPPTSISMPD
+235 HLLPPTTLPMPD

-260 MLHQIMMEARMA
+260 MLHQVMMEARMA
-272 VRPRETLYESLLAAQ
+272 VRPRETLYESLLSAMYRYGAQ
-287 SRFGAKKLCVE
+287 KHCID
-298 DINFQPDSYRKLL
+298 DINFAPDSYHKLL
-311 TKTLFVARI
+311 TKTLFVGRI
-320 LEKYSVRGEKIGL
+320 LEKYSKQGEKIGL
-333 MLPNA
+333 LLPNA
-338 GISAAVIFGAIAR
+338 GISAAVIFGAVSR
-351 GRIPAMMNYT
+351 GRIPAMLNYT
-361 AGVKGLSSAI
+361 AGVKGLSSAF
-371 TAAQLNTIFTSRT
+371 TAAQINTVFTSRT
-384 FLEKGK
+384 FLDKGK

-404 FLEDLKGDVTG
+404 FLEDLKAEVTAG
-415 RDKLWIFSR
+415 DKLWIFAH
-424 LLMPRLAQ
+424 LLMPHLAQ
-432 VPQSP
+432 VKQQP
-437 EDPAMVL
+437 EDAAVIL

-514 LHYRIVPELVY
+514 LHYRIVPELTY

-530 VLFGTSTFLSHYARF
+530 VIFGTSTFLGNYARF
-545 ANPYDFY
+545 ANPYDFHR
-552 KVRYVVAG
+552 VRYVVAG
-560 AEKLQESTKQLW
+560 AEKLQESTRQLW

-621 GIEQGGRLQLK
+621 GIEEGGRLQLK

-643 EAPGVLEAPTAENVN
+643 ENPGVLEAPTAENIN
-658 GELETGWYDT
+658 GEVETGWYDT
-668 GDIVTF
+668 GDIVRF
-674 DEQGFVQ
+674 DEQGYVQ

-704 LAMAVC
+704 LALAVS
-710 ADKLHATVVK
+710 ADKMHATAVK
-720 QDASKGEALVLF
+720 TDASKGEALVLF
-732 TTDTEMT
+732 TTDSELK
-739 RDKLLLQARSTG
+739 REQLLQKAREHG
-751 VPELA
+751 IPELA
-756 VPRDIRLLKQLP
+756 VPRDIRYLKQLP

-781 GMVDSDGTT
+781 GMVDQAEPHNE

>member
-1 MFAGGVISHIDNLD
+1 
-15 VPEVLIGEI
+15 
-24 LKCGFRTSSLTPTCA
+24 
-39 DAQVFFAQNP
+39 
-49 APALLLRQLLV
+49 
-60 YPAKNP
+60 
-66 SLANGVVMLFGLFRW
+66 MLFGFFRTLFRI
-81 LFRMMFRVRLTGNT
+81 LFRVRLTGDT
-95 DALWQQKVLITPNHV
+95 QALHAGRVLITPNHV
-110 SFIDGILVALFLP
+110 SFIDGILLALFLP

-131 SSISQKWFM
+131 TSVSKQWYM
-140 RLLAP
+140 RWLTS
-145 LIDFVPLDPSK
+145 LIDFVPLDPTK
-156 PMSIKHL
+156 PMMIKHL

-182 VTGSLM
+182 ITGSLM
-188 KIYDGAAFVAA
+188 KIYDGAGFVAA
-199 KSQATIVP
+199 KSSATVVP
-207 LRIEGAE
+207 VRIEGAE
-214 LTFSSRLKGL
+214 LTFFSRLKGL
-224 VKRRLFPRIQL
+224 VKQRLFPRITL
-235 HLLPPTSISMPD
+235 HLLPPTTLPMPD

-260 MLHQIMMEARMA
+260 MLHQVMMEARMA
-272 VRPRETLYESLLAAQ
+272 VRPRETLYESLLSAMY
-287 SRFGAKKLCVE
+287 RYGAKKHCID
-298 DINFQPDSYRKLL
+298 DINFAPDSYHKLL
-311 TKTLFVARI
+311 TKTLFVGRI
-320 LEKYSVRGEKIGL
+320 LEKYSKQGEKIGL
-333 MLPNA
+333 LLPNA
-338 GISAAVIFGAIAR
+338 GISAAVIFGAVSR
-351 GRIPAMMNYT
+351 GRIPAMLNYT
-361 AGVKGLSSAI
+361 AGVKGLSSAF
-371 TAAQLNTIFTSRT
+371 TAAQINTVFTSRT
-384 FLEKGK
+384 FLDKGK

-404 FLEDLKGDVTG
+404 FLEDLKAEVTAG
-415 RDKLWIFSR
+415 DKLWIFAH
-424 LLMPRLAQ
+424 LLMPHLAQ
-432 VPQSP
+432 VKQQP
-437 EDPAMVL
+437 EDAAVIL

-514 LHYRIVPELVY
+514 LHYRIVPELTY

-530 VLFGTSTFLSHYARF
+530 VIFGTSTFLGNYARF
-545 ANPYDFY
+545 ANPYDFHR
-552 KVRYVVAG
+552 VRYVVAG
-560 AEKLQESTKQLW
+560 AEKLQESTRQLW

-621 GIEQGGRLQLK
+621 GIEEGGRLQLK

-643 EAPGVLEAPTAENVN
+643 ENPGVLEAPTAENIN
-658 GELETGWYDT
+658 GEVETGWYDT
-668 GDIVTF
+668 GDIVRF
-674 DEQGFVQ
+674 DEQGYVQ

-704 LAMAVC
+704 LALAVS
-710 ADKLHATVVK
+710 ADKMHATAVK
-720 QDASKGEALVLF
+720 TDASKGEALVLF
-732 TTDTEMT
+732 TTDSELK
-739 RDKLLLQARSTG
+739 REQLLQKAREHG
-751 VPELA
+751 IPELA
-756 VPRDIRLLKQLP
+756 VPRDIRYLKQLP

-781 GMVDSDGTT
+781 GMVDQAEPHNE